1 MDMTSWT
8 HGTLYWFGILYGQD
22 DTHNWFLRI
31 ANNVKKK
38 KRVILLG
45 VMEAIYIIND
55 VTICLTEIKLIILGF

>member
-38 KRVILLG
+38 EKGYFIRSDGNNL
-45 VMEAIYIIND
+45 YH
-55 VTICLTEIKLIILGF
+55 K